1 MTMKISDYLK
11 IKDASLYLGVTK
23 NTLRNWER
31 EGKLKTYRNPLN
43 KFRLYKKID
52 LEELLKKVY
61 AQ

>member
-1 MTMKISDYLK
+1 MKISDYLK